1 MNKVTTEK
9 TSAAAQEAEAVGSK
23 FVNRGASDADFS
35 QARSGGHL
43 SCGSALILG
52 LHWEGKLRCA
62 ERIGTRARDWV
73 CIPLLSLLTVT
84 FSCAS
89 CKNSSQ
95 LTGLLWG
102 F

>member
-1 MNKVTTEK
+1 MEMNKVTTEK

-43 SCGSALILG
+43 SCGSTLILG

-62 ERIGTRARDWV
+62 ERMA
-73 CIPLLSLLTVT
+73 PELE
-84 FSCAS
+84 
-89 CKNSSQ
+89 
-95 LTGLLWG
+95 TG
-102 F
+102 FAFPF